1 MNSSVTVVTVNYNHS
16 RYLSDYLDSLRGS
29 SYPIANIVVVDNA
42 STDESLRILSSYP
55 EVTVLA
61 NQHNVG
67 YSAALNQAMK
77 YAQTRLVCA
86 TGPDIVVYEDWLCP
100 LVEHYLR
107 DTANIFAVASR
118 VLTMDGSQVQS
129 AGGSLHF
136 CGHLSVYDMWN
147 PVTPT
152 LDTQPA
158 MVGAIDSTSVLFDR
172 EKFLAIGGCDPDFFV
187 YHEEFDYCYRAR
199 MRGWT
204 CWYHPLSVVRHGDG
218 SAGFSVRGSGAYPHH
233 RPFLHTRNRLLSVLK
248 NYQLRTL
255 IGILPAIVVIETLTF
270 LMLWRI
276 GLQHAYIEALHWL
289 WTHCKETF
297 LKRTVT
303 QRTRRVCDRDLLSA
317 DALTISPILIQS
329 PVLQKSKHL
338 LDHVLAMY
346 WNTVRRILYPKGKDS

>member
-1 MNSSVTVVTVNYNHS
+1 MNPSVTVVTVNYNHS

-29 SYPIANIVVVDNA
+29 SYPISHIVVVDNA

-55 EVTVLA
+55 EITVLA
-61 NQHNVG
+61 NQQNGG
-67 YSAALNQAMK
+67 YSAALNQAMRH
-77 YAQTRLVCA
+77 AQTHLVCA
-86 TGPDIVVYEDWLCP
+86 TGPDIVVDKDWLCP
-100 LVEHYLR
+100 LVEQYFH
-107 DTANIFAVASR
+107 DAATIFAVASR
-118 VLTMDGSQVQS
+118 VLTMDGAQVQS

-136 CGHLSVYDMWN
+136 CGHLSVYDMWS

-152 LDTQPA
+152 LDTQPM

-204 CWYHPLSVVRHGDG
+204 CWYHPLSVVRHGEG

-255 IGILPAIVVIETLTF
+255 IGILPAIIVVETLTF
-270 LMLWRI
+270 LVLWRM
-276 GLQHAYIEALHWL
+276 GLRHTYVEALRWL
-289 WTHCKETF
+289 WVHRKETL
-297 LKRTVT
+297 LKRAIS
-303 QRTRRVCDRDLLSA
+303 QQTRRVHDGDLLSA
-317 DALTISPILIQS
+317 DALTISPILMHS
-329 PVLQKSKHL
+329 PVTQLAKNL
-338 LDHVLAMY
+338 LDRALAWYWHAMRRVLY
-346 WNTVRRILYPKGKDS
+346 L